1 MDGQS
6 QQTSAN
12 SPNDEANDPGKMFIG
27 GLSWQTTADSLR
39 EYFCKY
45 GEIKECMVMKDPVTR
60 RSRGFGFVTF
70 RDPASVD
77 KVLAVSKHEL
87 DSKTIDPKVAFPRRA
102 QPKMVTRTKKIF
114 VGGLSANTVLEDV
127 KNYFG
132 HYGKIEDAM
141 LMFDKQTN
149 RHRGFGFVTFE
160 SEDIVDKVCDIHF
173 HEINNK
179 MVECKKAQPKE
190 VMFPPGSARGRAR
203 GAFGTWPD
211 LGESFLYLLHPDIV
225 REDGIQ
231 AGVYPNFAYGRGYP
245 FAPGYGYGFPESG
258 HFVFPTGFPAA
269 AYGPPGRASPRGAR
283 GRGIMG
289 YPGTGFP
296 DYTYMAPG
304 DQRAYF
310 ADYGS
315 VGPASVGPAL
325 RPAVGQTEPA
335 RVTSSPMHQDYKL
348 LNSYATQGFAPP
360 ASPANS
366 RGFPPANS
374 PGPIDMY
381 GGTTSQADTVSSYVA
396 QAASPQ
402 PSGFSIAPSSGHL
415 IAAAFQNGYH

>member
-12 SPNDEANDPGKMFIG
+12 SPSEEANDPGKMFIG

-211 LGESFLYLLHPDIV
+211 LGESFLYLLHPEIV

-245 FAPGYGYGFPESG
+245 FAPGYGYGFP
-258 HFVFPTGFPAA
+258 GFPAA

-283 GRGIMG
+283 GRAGIMG
-289 YPGTGFP
+289 YPGT
-296 DYTYMAPG
+296 
-304 DQRAYF
+304 
-310 ADYGS
+310 
-315 VGPASVGPAL
+315 
-325 RPAVGQTEPA
+325 AV
-335 RVTSSPMHQDYKL
+335 

-402 PSGFSIAPSSGHL
+402 PSGFSIAPSSGFGNSNY
-415 IAAAFQNGYH
+415 AGMVGNPRNF

>member
-211 LGESFLYLLHPDIV
+211 LGET
-225 REDGIQ
+225 
-231 AGVYPNFAYGRGYP
+231 GVYPNFAYGRGYP
-245 FAPGYGYGFPESG
+245 FAPGYGYGFP
-258 HFVFPTGFPAA
+258 GFPAA

-296 DYTYMAPG
+296 DYQYMAPG
-304 DQRAYF
+304 DQRGAYF

-315 VGPASVGPAL
+315 VGPAL
-325 RPAVGQTEPA
+325 RPALAQTEPA

-402 PSGFSIAPSSGHL
+402 PSGFSIAPSSGFGNSNY
-415 IAAAFQNGYH
+415 AGMVGNPRNF

>member
-289 YPGTGFP
+289 YPGT
-296 DYTYMAPG
+296 
-304 DQRAYF
+304 
-310 ADYGS
+310 
-315 VGPASVGPAL
+315 
-325 RPAVGQTEPA
+325 AV
-335 RVTSSPMHQDYKL
+335 

-402 PSGFSIAPSSGHL
+402 PSGFSIAPSSGFGNSNY
-415 IAAAFQNGYH
+415 AGMVGNPRNF